1 MSRKLIK
8 NVFVFDG
15 KTDNLTDKGNIVI
28 EDNIVKEICSSV
40 CEDYFDEIIDGNG
53 HTAMPGM
60 VESHVHLGCTFGG
73 NSSIDYDVA
82 LSVDICKKLLMLG
95 FTSVRDAG
103 GVVFGL
109 KKVFDQNILD
119 GPRIFPSNSA
129 ISQTCGHGDIGFNHC
144 EKDIQFRI
152 PTFSVIADGKYE
164 VMRAV
169 REQFF
174 KGASQIKIMA
184 GGGCSSEHDPVQT
197 MQMSYE
203 EMKAAVDMAAD
214 YGTYVMAHVYTAPAM
229 MRCGKAGVRCF
240 EHAHLMDEE
249 AAKMISSEGIFVTPM
264 PQFARPLP
272 ADSPFVTNKKSKAKG
287 DFVRRGEETATAL
300 INKYDI
306 KILFGSDVML
316 FGPGY
321 QLPEDDDLHYY
332 KRRFGDYKTLLSL
345 TGNANDIIKLTT
357 FQNPYSEG
365 EIGLLKEGAYADI
378 LLIDGNPLED
388 VEVLANPENI
398 KMIMKDAHI
407 YKNTLHTADIKFV

>member
-1 MSRKLIK
+1 MSKKLIK
-8 NVFVFDG
+8 NVYVFDG
-15 KTDNLTDKGNIVI
+15 KSERLTDKTNIII
-28 EDNIVKEICSSV
+28 ENNIVKEICHVVS
-40 CEDYFDEIIDGNG
+40 EEGFDEVIDGRFL
-53 HTAMPGM
+53 TAMPGM

-73 NSSIDYDVA
+73 NSTIDFDIA

-103 GVVFGL
+103 GVVQGL
-109 KKVFDQNILD
+109 KKAFDLNVLE

-129 ISQTCGHGDIGFNHC
+129 ISQTCGHGDVGMDHLA
-144 EKDIQFRI
+144 KDLQYKMPMFG
-152 PTFSVIADGKYE
+152 VIADGPSE

-197 MQMSYE
+197 LQMTYE
-203 EMKAAVDMAAD
+203 EMKAAVDVAAD

-229 MRCGKAGVRCF
+229 MRCGKAGIRCF
-240 EHAHLMDEE
+240 EHAHLMDED

-287 DFVRRGEETATAL
+287 DVVRKGEETATEL
-300 INKYDI
+300 INKYNI
-306 KILFGSDVML
+306 KILFGSDVMM

-321 QLPEDDDLHYY
+321 QLPEDDDLCYY
-332 KRRFGDYKTLLSL
+332 KRRFGDYKTLLAL
-345 TGNANDIIKLTT
+345 TGNANDIIKMTT
-357 FQNPYSEG
+357 YQNPYQDG
-365 EIGLLKEGAYADI
+365 DIGLLKEGSYADI
-378 LLIDGNPLED
+378 LLVEGNPLD
-388 VEVLANPENI
+388 NVEILTEPQNI
-398 KMIMKDAHI
+398 KLIMKDAHV
-407 YKNTLHTADIKFV
+407 YKNTLDTVEV